1 MISIITGDIIDSH
14 QMKNPALWL
23 DPLKALLGKK
33 GSSPKDWEIYRGDS
47 FQLEVSA
54 PEALRA
60 SLQIKAVIKQIK
72 KLDVRLGIG
81 IGEKSYN
88 ARNITESSGD
98 AFVRSGRLLEWLKQQ
113 KINMAIQ
120 SFDTEFDEEINMML
134 KLALVIVD
142 SWSTNSAEIAEILL
156 TDPELPQKSI
166 GRQLGIAQSSVS
178 ERIQRGSVYEILEL
192 EFYYRRRVKRLITSR

>member
-60 SLQIKAVIKQIK
+60 TLQIKAVIKQIK

-192 EFYYRRRVKRLITSR
+192 EFYYRRRVKRLITPK

>member
-60 SLQIKAVIKQIK
+60 TLQIKAVIKQIK

-192 EFYYRRRVKRLITSR
+192 EFYYRRRVKRLITPR